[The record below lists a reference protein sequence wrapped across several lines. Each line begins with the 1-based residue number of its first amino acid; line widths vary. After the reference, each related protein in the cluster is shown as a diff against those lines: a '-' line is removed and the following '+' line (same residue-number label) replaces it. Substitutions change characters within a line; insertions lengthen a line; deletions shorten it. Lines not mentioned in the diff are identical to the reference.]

1 MEESLKKFMKEEI
14 VALEG
19 RMTAMFQSCLKEENE
34 KMKEML
40 KKQEDIIMK
49 QGEENR
55 ELKIRVNDLEQY
67 SRRSNIQIN
76 NIPSSSEE
84 SVETIVCEMGQAIGV
99 PINFGVDIQAAH
111 RVPTQGS
118 SAKPIIVKFTN
129 RQLRNR
135 FIVEAKKSKPTCAKL
150 DCTKNLLFAS
160 NTKIYVNDHL
170 SPENKKLLFEAR
182 NCVRNKS
189 AKSAWSKDGKIF
201 IKRNETAAP
210 VTIRDIQ
217 DLQTFQSSF
226 SSTLQS

>member
-34 KMKEML
+34 KMKSML
-40 KKQEDIIMK
+40 KKQEEIIMK

-67 SRRSNIQIN
+67 SRRSNVQIN
-76 NIPSSSEE
+76 NIPLASEE
-84 SVETIVCEMGQAIGV
+84 NVETILCEMGQAIGV

-135 FIVEAKKSKPTCAKL
+135 FIVEAKKVKPTCAQL
-150 DCTKNLLFAS
+150 DSTKNLLFAS
-160 NTKIYVNDHL
+160 TTKIYVNDHL
-170 SPENKKLLFEAR
+170 SPDNKKVLFEAR
-182 NCVRNKS
+182 NCVRNKR
-189 AKSAWSKDGKIF
+189 AKSAWSKDGKIY
-201 IKRNETAAP
+201 IKRNESTAP

-217 DLQTFQSSF
+217 DLKTFQASF
-226 SSTLQS
+226 ISTVQS